1 MVLLN
6 NLIIRP
12 TLRNWKKRYTGKV
25 IKTQI
30 NKQYRKSLPWSREP
44 SGPRTESP
52 LIKHCLMHYSPTKM
66 FEELNKPALTKMYGN
81 FFHIMFSFTD
91 WKVCSRNF
99 SLGSLPWFNLNV
111 TSIKFTRPNWF
122 TGSHY
127 CIFRIHG
134 LQIWYIFLNLS

>member
-52 LIKHCLMHYSPTKM
+52 LVKHCLMHYSPTKL

-91 WKVCSRNF
+91 WEACSRNF

-127 CIFRIHG
+127 CNFRIHG